1 MPTLNLK
8 EIFKTT
14 ARFSGFYKIKPEEL
28 DVPPELGELKG
39 PVEVEIQIE
48 KAPRGYEVH
57 LSIKGNIEL
66 ECSRCLTPF
75 IKNLESTET
84 IRLEKYPEKPS
95 ISLKAQDL
103 DVFFLED
110 EENFNLADLVREQII
125 LSIPIKPL
133 CRVDCQIPILEEPE
147 EDTRFGVLKKFI
159 QTKNF
164 FIIL

>member
-28 DVPPELGELKG
+28 NLPPELGELKE
-39 PVEVEIQIE
+39 PVEVEVQIE
-48 KAPRGYEVH
+48 KVPRGYEVH
-57 LSIKGNIEL
+57 LSIKGNIKL

-75 IKNLESTET
+75 VKELESTE
-84 IRLEKYPEKPS
+84 ILRLEKYPEKPS
-95 ISLKAQDL
+95 ISLSTQDL
-103 DVFFLED
+103 NVFFLED

-133 CRVDCQIPILEEPE
+133 CRVDCQIPTLEEPD

-159 QTKNF
+159 QTKNS
-164 FIIL
+164 L